1 MLCFC
6 FFFCWAGWA
15 ESVPTLCR
23 CTHRVPAVQPGSAF
37 RMDYE
42 WLAQPT
48 DKACTIFV
56 HFQDSKGVVFQDDHG
71 LSWPLS
77 TTNWIGKITYSRR
90 VFVPADIAEGTY
102 NIQVG
107 LYDPSNKKKY
117 PLGTGIGIRSL
128 DDQSLAVGTMEVSR
142 TVLGEIPDEGKP
154 ATIDF
159 TKMKETFRDDFNEI
173 DVSSRGP
180 FTRWK
185 AHTPN
190 GKDFGD
196 AIFTNPSQ
204 GFPFSVKDGILSII
218 AKKFNPRWRS
228 GILSSV
234 GPGGDGFSQ
243 KFGYF
248 ELRAKLPEGK
258 GTWPAF
264 WLLPVETLDNPG
276 KSGVEIDIF
285 EQYGRDPQGLHFS
298 MHLRRPGEPTHTATY
313 SVGVRDTNREFHTYA
328 FYWDQKVMIWF
339 FDGREMWRYPTPVEA
354 CTPMYILIDLAL
366 GGGWPI
372 RIDPSSIIMNIDY
385 IKVLQ

>member
-6 FFFCWAGWA
+6 FFFCWAGWS

-56 HFQDSKGVVFQDDHG
+56 HFQDSKGIVFQDDHG

-77 TTNWIGKITYSRR
+77 TTNWSGKITYSRR
-90 VFVPADIAEGTY
+90 VFVPANIPEGTY
-102 NIQVG
+102 DIQVG

-117 PLGTGIGIRSL
+117 PLGTGMGIRSL

-142 TVLGEIPDEGKP
+142 TAPGEIPDEGKP

-180 FTRWK
+180 FTRWT

-190 GKDFGD
+190 NKDFGD
-196 AIFTNPSQ
+196 AIFTNPQS

-218 AKKFNPRWRS
+218 AKKFTPRWRS
-228 GILSSV
+228 GLLCSV
-234 GPGGDGFSQ
+234 DAEGEGFSQ

-248 ELRAKLPEGK
+248 ELRAKLPEGT

-264 WLLPVETLDNPG
+264 WLLPTDNLENAERP
-276 KSGVEIDIF
+276 GVEIDIF
-285 EQYGRDPQGLHFS
+285 EQYGRDPLGLHFS
-298 MHLRRPGEPTHTATY
+298 MHLRRLGEPTKTATTC
-313 SVGVRDTNREFHTYA
+313 VGVRDTTRGFHTYG
-328 FYWDQKVMIWF
+328 FYWDEKVMIWL
-339 FDGREMWRYPTPVEA
+339 FDGQEMWRLPTPPEA
-354 CTPMYILIDLAL
+354 CTPKYILINLAM

-372 RIDPSSIIMNIDY
+372 SETLTKTIFYVDY
-385 IKVLQ
+385 VRVLK